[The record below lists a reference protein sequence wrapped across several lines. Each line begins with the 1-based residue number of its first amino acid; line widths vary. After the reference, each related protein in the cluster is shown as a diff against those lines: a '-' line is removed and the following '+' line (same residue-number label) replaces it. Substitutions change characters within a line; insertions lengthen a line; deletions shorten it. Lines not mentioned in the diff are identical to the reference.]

1 MIEFGFWRLH
11 EIYAYDMKEL
21 FDVSP
26 GDVLQRVVSS
36 ILPGYH
42 TPLLQKPDLYGPFLA
57 VLSMPLVFLVCLE
70 ASKQGCDRSDLLGN
84 ASVVSLCLWVGLS
97 GLYRLLAFF
106 VAPTIELKQCLCITG
121 YSFFSWSMAMI
132 ASYPLEVYEE
142 FFGLPIAMPLV
153 LFGLPSAISLAATFW
168 DQTPSSSLTLRTS
181 ALHISLR
188 QCAQNN
194 SRSLQRLLWAVPKIA
209 AFIIVAL
216 THYQFLWY
224 VARVF
229 LPGKKSACRLSAILQ
244 PGKYADIL
252 TQKEL
257 RKFAAAILT
266 R

>member
-1 MIEFGFWRLH
+1 
-11 EIYAYDMKEL
+11 MKDL
-21 FDVSP
+21 FDISP
-26 GDVLQRVVSS
+26 RDVLHRIINS

-42 TPLLQKPDLYGPFLA
+42 SSLLQNPDLYGPFIA
-57 VLSMPLVFLVCLE
+57 VFTMPLVFLVCLE

-84 ASVVSLCLWVGLS
+84 AVVVTLCLWAGLS
-97 GLYRLLAFF
+97 GIYRLLAFF
-106 VAPTIELKQCLCITG
+106 VAPTIGLKHCLCMTG

-142 FFGLPIAMPLV
+142 FIGLPITMPLV
-153 LFGLPSAISLAATFW
+153 LLGLPSAISLAATFW
-168 DQTPSSSLTLRTS
+168 DQTPASSLTLRPA
-181 ALHISLR
+181 ALHVSLQ

-209 AFIIVAL
+209 AFIVVAL

-229 LPGKKSACRLSAILQ
+229 LPGRKSACRLSAVLQ
-244 PGKYADIL
+244 PNRYADIL

-266 R
+266 RR